1 MPHQASIFTVLC
13 AALLLLAQGCATPA
27 RLAAVP
33 VQDTIRAE
41 IPGIP
46 NARYWVTSDI
56 EPFIRDAIA
65 SAQREQAYLARTGH
79 QGPLPPIN
87 FLAVSGGGDDGA
99 FGAGLLV
106 GWTETGTRPEF
117 KGVTGISTG
126 ALIAPFAFLGP
137 EEDNAL
143 REVYTTIGPQ
153 NILKPR
159 GLLAAITDDGLA
171 DNAPL
176 FELISRHVNAE
187 FLARIAREYQEK
199 GRLLLVGTTDLDAR
213 RPVIWNMG
221 EIAMAAQDNPK
232 ALDLFRKIMLASA
245 AIPGAFP
252 PVMIDVEVNGKPY
265 QEMHVDGGTQAQVFL
280 YPVGMFDR
288 IRQEGIKL
296 PPRARSVYVIR
307 NARLDPDW
315 ASVDRNTL
323 TIAGRAI
330 SSLIQTQGVGD
341 LYRIY
346 LTAQKD
352 GLDYNLAYIGA
363 DFNAEHKEDFD
374 TAYMRA
380 LFDYGYQLAKKGY
393 PWQKTPPGLTAAAK
407 TPDSTPGKSKPN

>member
-1 MPHQASIFTVLC
+1 MRHSSSLWITLV
-13 AALLLLAQGCATPA
+13 ALTALWLLQGCATPS

-33 VQDTIRAE
+33 VQDTTRAE

-46 NARYWVTSDI
+46 NARYWVQTDI

-65 SAQREQAYLARTGH
+65 SGQREQAYLARTGH

-117 KGVTGISTG
+117 KGVTGVSTG

-137 EEDNAL
+137 EEDDTL
-143 REVYTTIGPQ
+143 REVYTTIGPR
-153 NILKPR
+153 NVLEPR
-159 GLLAAITDDGLA
+159 GLLAAITSDGLA
-171 DNAPL
+171 DNSPL

-199 GRLLLVGTTDLDAR
+199 GRLLLIGTTNLDAR
-213 RPVIWNMG
+213 RGIVWNMG
-221 EIAMAAQDNPK
+221 AIAASGDPK
-232 ALDLFRKIMLASA
+232 ALELFRKIMLASA

-252 PVMIDVEVNGKPY
+252 PVMIDVEMDGKPY
-265 QEMHVDGGTQAQVFL
+265 QEMHVDGGAQAQVFL
-280 YPVGMFDR
+280 YPPRMFDL
-288 IRQEGIKL
+288 IRQQGVKVA
-296 PPRARSVYVIR
+296 PRERSVYIIR
-307 NARLDPDW
+307 NARLDPEW
-315 ASVDRNTL
+315 ASVERSTL
-323 TIAGRAI
+323 SIVGRAI
-330 SSLIQTQGVGD
+330 SSLIQTQGLGD

-346 LTAQKD
+346 LTTQQD
-352 GLDYNLAYIGA
+352 GLNYHLAYIGA

-380 LFDYGYQLAKKGY
+380 LFDYGYQLGRKGY
-393 PWQKTPPGLTAAAK
+393 SWQKTPPGMTAAK
-407 TPDSTPGKSKPN
+407 DSAQKSKTD

>member
-1 MPHQASIFTVLC
+1 MYRKTWIIT
-13 AALLLLAQGCATPA
+13 ALLTVFLFFQGCATPS

-33 VQDTIRAE
+33 VQDTTRAE

-46 NARYWVTSDI
+46 NARYWVQTDI
-56 EPFIRDAIA
+56 EPFIRDALA

-79 QGPLPPIN
+79 QGPLPPVN

-106 GWTETGTRPEF
+106 GWSATGTRPEF
-117 KGVTGISTG
+117 KGVTGVSTG

-137 EEDNAL
+137 EEDDTL
-143 REVYTTIGPQ
+143 REVYTAIGPQ

-159 GLLAAITDDGLA
+159 GLLAALTSDALA
-171 DNAPL
+171 DNSPL
-176 FELISRHVNAE
+176 FELISRYINAE

-199 GRLLLVGTTDLDAR
+199 GRLLLIGTTNLDAR
-213 RPVIWNMG
+213 RGIVWNMG
-221 EIAMAAQDNPK
+221 AIAASGTPE
-232 ALDLFRKIMLASA
+232 ALDLFRKILLASA
-245 AIPGAFP
+245 AIPAAFP
-252 PVMIDVEVNGKPY
+252 PVMIDVEVNGQPY
-265 QEMHVDGGTQAQVFL
+265 QEMHVDGGAQAQVFL
-280 YPVGMFDR
+280 YPPRMFDL
-288 IRQEGIKL
+288 IRQEGAKV
-296 PPRARSVYVIR
+296 PPRARSVYIIR

-315 ASVDRNTL
+315 AAVERSTL

-330 SSLIQTQGVGD
+330 SSLIQSQGLGD

-346 LTAQKD
+346 ATAQQD
-352 GLDYNLAYIGA
+352 GLEYKLAYIGA

-380 LFDYGYQLAKKGY
+380 LFDYGYQLGRKGY
-393 PWQKTPPGLTAAAK
+393 PWQKTPPGMTVAK
-407 TPDSTPGKSKPN
+407 NPDSTPGPKKAN

>member
-1 MPHQASIFTVLC
+1 MRHSSSVWLTLLSF
-13 AALLLLAQGCATPA
+13 AALLLQGCATPS

-33 VQDTIRAE
+33 VQDTTRAE

-46 NARYWVTSDI
+46 NARYWVQTDI
-56 EPFIRDAIA
+56 EPFIRDALA

-79 QGPLPPIN
+79 QGPLPPVN

-106 GWTETGTRPEF
+106 GWSATGTRPEF

-137 EEDNAL
+137 EEDDTL
-143 REVYTTIGPQ
+143 REVYTAIGPQ

-159 GLLAAITDDGLA
+159 GLLAALTSDALA
-171 DNAPL
+171 DNSPL

-199 GRLLLVGTTDLDAR
+199 GRLLLIGTTNLDVR
-213 RPVIWNMG
+213 RGIVWNMG
-221 EIAMAAQDNPK
+221 AIAASGDPK
-232 ALDLFRKIMLASA
+232 ALDLFRKILLASA
-245 AIPGAFP
+245 AIPAAFP

-265 QEMHVDGGTQAQVFL
+265 QEMHVDGGAQAQVFL
-280 YPVGMFDR
+280 YPPRMFDL
-288 IRQEGIKL
+288 IRQQGVKVT
-296 PPRARSVYVIR
+296 PRARSVYIIR

-315 ASVDRNTL
+315 ATVERSTL

-330 SSLIQTQGVGD
+330 SSLIQTQGLGD

-346 LTAQKD
+346 ATAQQD

-374 TAYMRA
+374 TTYMRA
-380 LFDYGYQLAKKGY
+380 LFDYGYQLGRKGY
-393 PWQKTPPGLTAAAK
+393 PWQKTPPGMTAAK
-407 TPDSTPGKSKPN
+407 NPDSTQPTRKPN

>member
-1 MPHQASIFTVLC
+1 MKPSVLASLFALCVLLI
-13 AALLLLAQGCATPA
+13 AGCATPS

-33 VQDTIRAE
+33 VQDTTRAE

-46 NARYWVTSDI
+46 NARYWVQTDI

-117 KGVTGISTG
+117 TGVTGISTG

-137 EEDNAL
+137 EEDDTL
-143 REVYTTIGPQ
+143 RAVYTTIGPPDV
-153 NILKPR
+153 LKPR
-159 GLLAAITDDGLA
+159 GLLAALTSDGLA

-176 FELISRHVNAE
+176 FELISRYINAK

-199 GRLLLVGTTDLDAR
+199 GRLLLIGTTNLDAR
-213 RPVIWNMG
+213 RGMIWNMG
-221 EIAMAAQDNPK
+221 EIAVAARDNPK
-232 ALDLFRKIMLASA
+232 ALELFRKIMLASA
-245 AIPGAFP
+245 AIPAAFP
-252 PVMIDVEVNGKPY
+252 PTMIDVEVDGKPY
-265 QEMHVDGGTQAQVFL
+265 QEMHVDGGAQAQVFL
-280 YPVGMFDR
+280 YPPRMFDLV
-288 IRQEGIKL
+288 RQQGVKV
-296 PPRARSVYVIR
+296 PQRVRSVYIIR

-315 ASVDRNTL
+315 AAVERSTL

-330 SSLIQTQGVGD
+330 SSLIQTQGLGD

-346 LTAQKD
+346 ATAQQD

-374 TAYMRA
+374 TAYMHA
-380 LFDYGYQLAKKGY
+380 LFDYGYQLGRKGY
-393 PWQKTPPGLTAAAK
+393 PWQKAPPSLTVAK
-407 TPDSTPGKSKPN
+407 NPDSTPGPKKTN

>member
-1 MPHQASIFTVLC
+1 MPHQASILAVLF
-13 AALLLLAQGCATPA
+13 AALLLVAQGCATPS

-33 VQDTIRAE
+33 VQDTLRAE

-46 NARYWVTSDI
+46 NARYWVDADV
-56 EPFIRDAIA
+56 EPFIRDALA

-106 GWTETGTRPEF
+106 GWTASGTRPEF

-137 EEDNAL
+137 EEDDTL
-143 REVYTTIGPQ
+143 REVYTMIGPA

-159 GLLAAITDDGLA
+159 GLLAALTDDGMA
-171 DNAPL
+171 DNSPL
-176 FELISRHVNAE
+176 LELISRHVDAE

-199 GRLLLVGTTDLDAR
+199 GRLLLIGTTNLDAR

-221 EIAMAAQDNPK
+221 AIAVAARDNPK
-232 ALDLFRKIMLASA
+232 ALDLFRQILLASA

-252 PVMIDVEVNGKPY
+252 PTMIDVEVNGRPY
-265 QEMHVDGGTQAQVFL
+265 QEMHVDGGAMAQVFL
-280 YPVGMFDR
+280 YPPRMFDL
-288 IRQEGIKL
+288 IRQQGSKV
-296 PPRARSVYVIR
+296 PPRVRNVYVIR
-307 NARLDPDW
+307 NARLDPNW
-315 ASVDRNTL
+315 AVVERSTL
-323 TIAGRAI
+323 SIVGRAI
-330 SSLIQTQGVGD
+330 SSLIQTQGLGD

-346 LTAQKD
+346 LTAQQD

-374 TAYMRA
+374 TTYMRA
-380 LFDYGYQLAKKGY
+380 LFDYGYQLARKGY
-393 PWQKTPPGLTAAAK
+393 PWQKVPPGLKAAK
-407 TPDSTPGKSKPN
+407 NP